1 MGEKAKVVELLEH
14 RNRKV
19 KDDDN
24 SGGGGGM
31 NNYATHK
38 DLDNLKD
45 QLNNSLKLTDKNIE
59 VMFLKEREY
68 HNKNKKESVRW
79 IVGTGI
85 AVIGTILT
93 ITGLIFTYL
102 RFFAS

>member
-1 MGEKAKVVELLEH
+1 MGEIVELIQD

-31 NNYATHK
+31 NGYATHK

-59 VMFLKEREY
+59 LMFLKEREY

-85 AVIGTILT
+85 AVTGIILT
-93 ITGLIFTYL
+93 FIKLFVM
-102 RFFAS
+102 S

>member
-1 MGEKAKVVELLEH
+1 MGNKAKVVELLEH

-45 QLNNSLKLTDKNIE
+45 QLNNSLKLTEKNIQL
-59 VMFLKEREY
+59 MFHEEREY
-68 HNKNKKESVRW
+68 HRKNKNESIKW

-85 AVIGTILT
+85 GVV
-93 ITGLIFTYL
+93 GLIFTYL
-102 RFFAS
+102 KFFAS

>member
-1 MGEKAKVVELLEH
+1 MGEIVELIQD

-19 KDDDN
+19 KDDN
-24 SGGGGGM
+24 NGGGGGM
-31 NNYATHK
+31 NNNYATHK

-59 VMFLKEREY
+59 LMFLKEREY
-68 HNKNKKESVRW
+68 HNKNKRDSVRW

-85 AVIGTILT
+85 GVTGVILT
-93 ITGLIFTYL
+93 FIKLFVM
-102 RFFAS
+102 S